1 MMIGVM
7 RETSETSSRGNGGPT
22 HRVLVAGRE
31 PDLNAAV
38 AYHLARAGYRVSTV
52 VNGVDAI
59 ETAREERPT
68 LIVLDATLVGLSG
81 FDVLTQLRQREE
93 TREVGVLFLAER
105 DREPDRIKGLTLG
118 ADDCLSKPCS
128 AEELVLRVRA
138 ITRRLVAPGVGSGGR
153 LSVGPIVLDRTAH
166 RVLVHGADVKLTA
179 TEFKLL
185 RTLMQREGRVQSR
198 AELLETVWGA
208 PSDVTTRTVDM
219 HLQRLRHK
227 LGDAGLCIETV
238 RSAGYRFQRLKAGT
252 RLAAPA
258 KRAAR
263 REGKSDHT

>member
-1 MMIGVM
+1 MALGTL
-7 RETSETSSRGNGGPT
+7 RETGEATGRGNGGPT
-22 HRVLVAGRE
+22 HRVLVAGSE

-52 VNGVDAI
+52 VNGLEAI
-59 ETAREERPT
+59 DTVREERPT

-81 FDVLTQLRQREE
+81 FELLAQLRQREE
-93 TREVGVLFLAER
+93 TRDVGVLFLTER
-105 DREPDRIKGLTLG
+105 DREPDRIKGLALG

-138 ITRRLVAPGVGSGGR
+138 ITRRLAAPGVTSGGR

-166 RVLVHGADVKLTA
+166 RVLVHGDDVKLTA

-238 RSAGYRFQRLKAGT
+238 RSAGYRFQRLKSAPGT
-252 RLAAPA
+252 HKRERRA
-258 KRAAR
+258 KDA
-263 REGKSDHT
+263 

>member
-1 MMIGVM
+1 MGILSM
-7 RETSETSSRGNGGPT
+7 RETTDSSAHGNGGTT
-22 HRVLVAGRE
+22 HRVLVAGSE

-38 AYHLARAGYRVSTV
+38 AYHLARAGFRVSTV
-52 VNGVDAI
+52 VNGLDALD
-59 ETAREERPT
+59 TAREERPT
-68 LIVLDATLVGLSG
+68 LIVLDAALVGLSG
-81 FDVLTQLRQREE
+81 FEVLPQLRAREE
-93 TREVGVLFLAER
+93 TKEVGVLFLVE
-105 DREPDRIKGLTLG
+105 REPDRIKGLSLG

-138 ITRRLVAPGVGSGGR
+138 ITRRLLSPGLTSGGR

-166 RVLVHGADVKLTA
+166 RVMVHGNDVKLTA

-238 RSAGYRFQRLKAGT
+238 RSAGYRFQRLK
-252 RLAAPA
+252 PA
-258 KRAAR
+258 SRQGSKRA
-263 REGKSDHT
+263 

>member
-1 MMIGVM
+1 MNAQG
-7 RETSETSSRGNGGPT
+7 TAYGNGAT
-22 HRVLVAGRE
+22 HRVLVVGSE

-52 VNGVDAI
+52 VNGLDAM

-68 LIVLDATLVGLSG
+68 LIVLDAALVGISG
-81 FDVLTQLRQREE
+81 FDLLNQLRQREE
-93 TREVGVLFLAER
+93 TKEVGVLFLAER
-105 DREPDRIKGLTLG
+105 DREPDRIKGLALG

-138 ITRRLVAPGVGSGGR
+138 ITRRLVSPGLSSGGR

-166 RVLVHGADVKLTA
+166 RVLVHGDDVKLTA

-238 RSAGYRFQRLKAGT
+238 RSAGYRFQRMKSTPRHHPPARRT
-252 RLAAPA
+252 A
-258 KRAAR
+258 KR
-263 REGKSDHT
+263 EGRAGSP